1 MKFKRLTAMLIAVAM
16 TVGMMPAL
24 VFAEETTESEPSET
38 TVAQTTESKEP
49 KETKEKKPAETTVG
63 DQRDKQQPNES
74 TSDSKQGKPVESEPS
89 SDPEPEA
96 TKETTAPETSGEN
109 DKRDDSEKTT
119 ESEPATSTKPAEEE
133 PTAPETKEDEDK
145 GSDSDETAESEPDP
159 TTEPAPESSKQPDE
173 SDNTTRRNSSLNEI
187 TSVAVI
193 VNEPVAGAI
202 LNEPIIPSGAN
213 IHYYAAYLCWNDKTT
228 GGNTVDEAFL
238 LQGSHFHSH
247 FKAGHQYEVV
257 VSLWSEDDY
266 IFSNGISVTVNGQV
280 IEGVVFPDGRSLDI
294 SYTFPALAGAGK
306 LASVSVK
313 NILEPE
319 VGCKPSFAHIRGM
332 IPDEGCY
339 LFHNLSNPND
349 HMKDGIRWYDVT
361 TKSYIDPNNPERFQ
375 IGHQYMV
382 EVCLK
387 PDVGAEF
394 TDDTKA
400 TLNGHTAQT
409 FFLPELKV
417 LFVSYTFPPL
427 TYEIAHVSF
436 NLVEPKP
443 SLKPDYDPE
452 LPDGAPY
459 YSSKYNTG
467 NWRNDVLWEDTTT
480 DTEVDPDSG
489 VFEAGHE
496 YKVWVN
502 MTADEGYYFSKKT
515 TATINGADVKT
526 YYQNGQLLIECTF
539 RKLERIDSVSVD
551 KLDTPVAGEHPDYWA
566 SIPADSMCFF
576 DQSSGTY
583 TRNGIIWYDVT
594 TKTYVDPDSGVFE
607 AGHQYEVEVDLKAYS
622 HYFFNP
628 SIVATLN
635 GKTAETHWV
644 YQDYFQFKFT
654 FPVVESNVGDTEKAG
669 NYNYSITKSAAG
681 GTGCVTLT
689 GVDTE
694 EAAVSIPATVE
705 INGYNYAVTRIG
717 PKAFYGNKTIKTLFI
732 GPKVTIID
740 SSAFSGCSNLFKVSG
755 GKAVQTIGSY
765 AFANCPKLS
774 SFTIASYSLKKIGS
788 YAFNKDKK
796 LKTLYIRNTSKLTK
810 SGVKKSLKG
819 SSVKTVK
826 VKKSKVK
833 KYKKYF
839 KKSNSG
845 RKVKVKK

>member
-16 TVGMMPAL
+16 TIGMMPAL

-38 TVAQTTESKEP
+38 TVTQTTEP

-173 SDNTTRRNSSLNEI
+173 SANISRSNSSLNEI

-193 VNEPVAGAI
+193 VNEPVAGAV
-202 LNEPIIPSGAN
+202 LNEPIIPSGPN
-213 IHYYAAYLCWNDKTT
+213 THYYAYSCYWFDITT
-228 GGNTVDEAFL
+228 GKKDEVDYILIQEGA
-238 LQGSHFHSH
+238 HFSSH
-247 FKAGHQYEVV
+247 FKAGHQYQVCV
-257 VSLWSEDDY
+257 FLQSKDDY
-266 IFSNGISVTVNGQV
+266 EFSNGIAVTVNGQV
-280 IEGVVFPDGRSLDI
+280 IEKVDFYGDDLIAFN
-294 SYTFPALAGAGK
+294 YTFPALEGAGK

-313 NILEPE
+313 EIFEPQA
-319 VGCKPSFAHIRGM
+319 GRRPTYYAI
-332 IPDEGCY
+332 IPDEVCCH
-339 LFHNLSNPND
+339 LHNLDNLNE
-349 HMKDGIRWYDVT
+349 HMANGIRWYDVT
-361 TKSYIDPNNPERFQ
+361 TKSYIDPNNKERFQ

-382 EVCLK
+382 DVCLK

-409 FFLPELKV
+409 VFLPELKV
-417 LFVSYTFPPL
+417 LYVSYTFPPL
-427 TYEIAHVSF
+427 TYEITDVSF

-502 MTADEGYYFSKKT
+502 MTAKEGFYFSQKT

-594 TKTYVDPDSGVFE
+594 SKTYVDPYSGVFE

-669 NYNYSITKSAAG
+669 NYNYTITKSASG

-694 EAAVSIPATVE
+694 ETAVSIPATVE

-717 PKAFYGNKTIKTLFI
+717 PKTFYGNKTIKTLYI
-732 GPKVTIID
+732 GTKVTIID
-740 SSAFSGCSNLFKVSG
+740 SSAFNGCSNLFKVSG

-774 SFTIASYSLKKIGS
+774 SFTIASYALKKIGS

-796 LKTLYIRNTSKLTK
+796 LKTLYIRNTSRLTK
-810 SGVKKSLKG
+810 SGIKKSLKG

-845 RKVKVKK
+845 RTVKVKK